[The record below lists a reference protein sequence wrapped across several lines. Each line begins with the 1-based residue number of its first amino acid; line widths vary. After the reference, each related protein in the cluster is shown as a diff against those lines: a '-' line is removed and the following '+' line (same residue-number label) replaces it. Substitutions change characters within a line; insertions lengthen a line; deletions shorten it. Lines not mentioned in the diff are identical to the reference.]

1 MGGQRGPCCLLGGA
15 GLRQHPALS
24 LSQNGLR
31 GDKAGV
37 TVLPQAGW
45 PAEDDRRDERSMKR
59 QDREPPSARTRVR
72 RIPYRGV
79 YDRDTIY
86 ATIDAAL
93 VGHVG
98 FVADELPYVIPMAIA
113 RRDDELLL
121 HGSAASRLMRVLR
134 RGAEVCVSVT
144 HLDGVVVA
152 RSAFNSSMNYRS
164 VVVFGRPRPL
174 TDRAEKLDAFRVIV
188 NHLIPG
194 RWDEVRAPND
204 QELKATTV
212 LALPLEEA
220 SAKVR
225 SGPPQGDEVDGQ
237 QPAAWAGEIP
247 FRLVSL
253 PPITDPTVPNDV
265 AVPPSVARFRVGR
278 AAAIDDPPT

>member
-1 MGGQRGPCCLLGGA
+1 MDCVVTKR
-15 GLRQHPALS
+15 GLRS
-24 LSQNGLR
+24 C
-31 GDKAGV
+31 
-37 TVLPQAGW
+37 PQAGW
-45 PAEDDRRDERSMKR
+45 PAVDDRRDERNMKR

-113 RRDDELLL
+113 RSDDELLL
-121 HGSAASRLMRVLR
+121 HGSAASRLMRVLQ
-134 RGAEVCVSVT
+134 RGPEVCVSVT

-164 VVVFGRPRPL
+164 VVVFGRARPI
-174 TDRAEKLDAFRVIV
+174 TDRAEKLDAFQVIV

-194 RWDEVRAPND
+194 RWDEVRAPDD

-212 LALPLEEA
+212 LALSLDEA

-225 SGPPQGDEVDGQ
+225 SGPPQGDEVDA
-237 QPAAWAGEIP
+237 PT
-247 FRLVSL
+247 
-253 PPITDPTVPNDV
+253 TD
-265 AVPPSVARFRVGR
+265 AVGGRDPPPSGVLATYHRRHC
-278 AAAIDDPPT
+278 PE